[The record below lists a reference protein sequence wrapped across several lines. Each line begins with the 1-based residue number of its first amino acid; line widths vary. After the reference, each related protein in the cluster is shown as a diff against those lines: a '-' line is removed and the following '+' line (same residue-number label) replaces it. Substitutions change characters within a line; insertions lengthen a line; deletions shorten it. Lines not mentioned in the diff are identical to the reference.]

1 MLDTVAKNLWLLL
14 TLVIPGLFTYGT
26 WRVLLLLEPSVRLD
40 TEALKQ
46 IDNSAIA
53 SASVIIA
60 IALMQQAIGI
70 AIEAVLTLLAKIRK
84 TEWPNFYSLFYE
96 RFALSAAGKLDEN
109 ATRIIANFFLS
120 INMSVGLSLLLF
132 YFLAYEAMKI
142 KQWIPLGI
150 VILLAATLITTIFR
164 MLNAKWVIEAGKNP
178 NKAV

>member
-46 IDNSAIA
+46 IDSSAIA

-70 AIEAVLTLLAKIRK
+70 VIESVLSLLVKIRI
-84 TEWPNFYSLFYE
+84 TEWSNFYSLFCE
-96 RFALSAAGKLDEN
+96 RFALSSAGKLD
-109 ATRIIANFFLS
+109 
-120 INMSVGLSLLLF
+120 
-132 YFLAYEAMKI
+132 
-142 KQWIPLGI
+142 
-150 VILLAATLITTIFR
+150 
-164 MLNAKWVIEAGKNP
+164 
-178 NKAV
+178 